1 MTNKN
6 MNSNELRQKYLDFF
20 KSKNHVIIPSESLIP
35 ENDPTTLFIGS
46 GMQPLIPYLMGEKHP
61 AGTRLANS
69 QKSFRTE
76 DIEEVGDNRHN
87 TFFEMLGNWSLGD
100 YFKQEQIPWIFE
112 FLTKEIN
119 LDPQRLYVTVYKGNA
134 EIGIEKD
141 IESVNLWKT
150 LFSSVGIEAKD
161 IDNAETEGMQNGRI
175 FYYGDKKNWW
185 SRSGIPANMPV
196 GEIGGP
202 DSEMFY
208 DLGADLMRHENS
220 QWKNEPCHVNC
231 DCGRFVEIGNNVFIQ
246 FKKTATGFELLPQ
259 KNVDFGGGFER
270 LVMASQG
277 TDNIFETD
285 LFINILN
292 KISELSNGKKYRE
305 NMPAFEVIAD
315 HLKAATF
322 LMGDNKNIAP
332 SNTDQGYIIRRL
344 IRRAIRKGVQLGITK
359 PMWTKEI
366 SEVIINN
373 YKNIYSELEK
383 NSEFIVKEMSQE
395 EKKFMETLKRGEKEL
410 VKWIDNTK
418 NIIHKLGVELEYANK
433 TQDKKQLNTFFKK
446 NPILPGDIAFKLF
459 ATYGFPIELTKEIAH
474 ENGLGI
480 DIDVFNKEFKKHQE
494 LSQTASAGKFKGGLA
509 DASEDTARLH
519 TATHLLNA
527 ALRKVLGDHVFQK
540 GSNITGERLRFDFT
554 HGDKMTDEEKTEVE
568 NIVNEAIKKDLPISF
583 QEMTVEE
590 AKEKG
595 AIGVFDSKY
604 GDKVKVYKVGDDSH
618 TASLEIC
625 GGPHANRTSELGY
638 LRILKEESSSSGVRR
653 IKAILE

>member
-100 YFKQEQIPWIFE
+100 YFKHEQIPWIFE

-141 IESVNLWKT
+141 TESVNLWKT
-150 LFSSVGIEAKD
+150 LFKSVGIEAKD

-373 YKNIYSELEK
+373 YKNIYTELEK
-383 NSEFIVKEMSQE
+383 NSEFIIKEMSQE
-395 EKKFMETLKRGEKEL
+395 EKKFMETLERGEKEFG
-410 VKWIDNTK
+410 
-418 NIIHKLGVELEYANK
+418 KL
-433 TQDKKQLNTFFKK
+433 KKITGKE
-446 NPILPGDIAFKLF
+446 AFDLYQ
-459 ATYGFPIELTKEIAH
+459 TYGFPIEMTKELAD
-474 ENGLGI
+474 EKGI
-480 DIDVFNKEFKKHQE
+480 EIDEKEFQEEMKKHQE

-604 GDKVKVYKVGDDSH
+604 GDKVKVYKVGDDNH

-638 LRILKEESSSSGVRR
+638 FRILKEESSSSGVRR